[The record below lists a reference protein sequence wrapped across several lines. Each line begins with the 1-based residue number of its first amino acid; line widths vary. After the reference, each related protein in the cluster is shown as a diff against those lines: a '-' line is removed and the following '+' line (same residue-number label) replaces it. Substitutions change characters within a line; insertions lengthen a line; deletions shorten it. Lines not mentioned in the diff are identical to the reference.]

1 MNIKNIVVIHTQ
13 PSFNTLQG
21 KEALDLSLI
30 FGSYDQSV
38 TVLFINQGVF
48 QTLAHQDPESI
59 GQKDYLSTIKA
70 LDIYDIEQVHAC
82 QSSLQH
88 YGLEHHELIS
98 NVSIIDQ
105 HQILDIKRNADHVFV
120 I

>member
-1 MNIKNIVVIHTQ
+1 MNVKNILVIHTL
-13 PSFNTLQG
+13 PSFNDLQG

-30 FGSYDQSV
+30 FGSYEQSV
-38 TVLFINQGVF
+38 KVMFLGQGVF

-70 LDIYDIEQVHAC
+70 LEIYDIEEVYAC
-82 QSSLQH
+82 RASLQQ
-88 YGLEHHELIS
+88 YGFDQHELIDGVQLAS
-98 NVSIIDQ
+98 QQQLNALKQ
-105 HQILDIKRNADHVFV
+105 AADHVYV